1 MEKEQQTEK
10 SFTHIKVFVGSSS
23 YDTREMSI
31 LIDGVVSEA
40 EGLGIITM
48 TPGEIQ
54 RLKDNWKGGL

>member
-1 MEKEQQTEK
+1 M
-10 SFTHIKVFVGSSS
+10 FVGSSS